1 MTTNPFGTTP
11 PTIPTIANMGNAAL
25 IDDPEYPPIPTQQPT
40 AAQMNLH
47 DWCSAAAAMM
57 IPFLR
62 IGVDNSGTAYTV
74 GYFRCLN
81 PNFASGN
88 ITITR
93 ASEGVLTIDIT
104 AGKLPGAVTKPRVFA
119 HWLAAGI
126 VGVADQTGSSITVIL
141 YPALSATPIDASFDI
156 DIWGSI

>member
-57 IPFLR
+57 VPFLR
-62 IGVDNSGTAYTV
+62 IGVTNSGAAYSL
-74 GYFRCLN
+74 GYFRSLN
-81 PNFASGN
+81 PNISAGDIAIARPSVGVV
-88 ITITR
+88 TI
-93 ASEGVLTIDIT
+93 AIT
-104 AGKLPGAVTKPRVFA
+104 AGKLPGTSTKPRVSTNSIGLNVSGWA
-119 HWLAAGI
+119 S
-126 VGVADQTGSSITVIL
+126 QTGSSITVVL
-141 YPALSATPIDASFDI
+141 LSVSTNADVSFEI